1 MSHSLSA
8 RRASENGWDDAY
20 PLLPAQY
27 AELSRCSEPHQ
38 PERRLMLAVLS
49 DAIVLFQ
56 TRAPGAQRHDF
67 EEAKRW
73 ILSDDR
79 CWPYSFVNVCESL
92 GIAFEPLR
100 RALVRRRTV
109 PDRLGSRPAAR
120 RRLLAGVPSGPD
132 AALAE
137 LFAATG

>member
-1 MSHSLSA
+1 MTHFPTSPRSA
-8 RRASENGWDDAY
+8 AEYHGDEAF

-27 AELSRCSEPHQ
+27 AELCRGSEPVQ

-56 TRAPGAQRHDF
+56 TGGSQLARHHDV
-67 EEAKRW
+67 ADAHRW

-79 CWPYSFVNVCESL
+79 RWPYSFVNVCETL

-100 RALVRRRTV
+100 RALIRSQT
-109 PDRLGSRPAAR
+109 DALRLRKTAAR
-120 RRLLAGVPSGPD
+120 RRLLAGVVPE
-132 AALAE
+132 LAQ
-137 LFAATG
+137 TG

>member
-1 MSHSLSA
+1 MTHFPTSPHFA
-8 RRASENGWDDAY
+8 EYRGDEAF

-27 AELSRCSEPHQ
+27 AELCRGSEPIQ

-56 TRAPGAQRHDF
+56 TGGSQLARRHDV
-67 EEAKRW
+67 ENADRW

-79 CWPYSFVNVCESL
+79 RWPYSFVNVCETL

-100 RALVRRRTV
+100 RELLRSRIEALRVRKT
-109 PDRLGSRPAAR
+109 AAR
-120 RRLLAGVPSGPD
+120 RRLLAGIVP
-132 AALAE
+132 AAPTAL
-137 LFAATG
+137 TGTG

>member
-1 MSHSLSA
+1 MTHFPTSP
-8 RRASENGWDDAY
+8 RAGENRWDEAY

-27 AELSRCSEPHQ
+27 AELYQRSELPQ

-56 TRAPGAQRHDF
+56 TRGPQLTQRRDL
-67 EEAKRW
+67 EDAKRW

-79 CWPYSFVNVCESL
+79 VWAFSFVNVCDTL

-100 RALVRRRTV
+100 RALLKGRRELPLLPHRA
-109 PDRLGSRPAAR
+109 AAR
-120 RRLLAGVPSGPD
+120 RRLLAGIAEP
-132 AALAE
+132 LAR
-137 LFAATG
+137 TG